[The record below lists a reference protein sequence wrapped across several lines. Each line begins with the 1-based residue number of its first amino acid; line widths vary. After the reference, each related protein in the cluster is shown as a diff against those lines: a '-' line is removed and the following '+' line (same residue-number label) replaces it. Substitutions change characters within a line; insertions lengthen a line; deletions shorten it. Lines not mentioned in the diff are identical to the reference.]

1 MKELWPIQIVVSG
14 SIVVPESYNFDKT
27 TRTLRREG
35 KIVRNSWHN
44 FSQKEVNSVIAS
56 IEAAREEG
64 MKK

>member
-14 SIVVPESYNFDKT
+14 SIVVPESYNFDDRTK
-27 TRTLRREG
+27 TLRRGG

-64 MKK
+64 IKK